1 MGVLLIFF
9 LFMIGILG
17 SLYNTHCI
25 VRFLLSTEVILLS
38 GMALFLLGGTSS
50 SFKCELGCVLI
61 IILASIELA
70 VGLKLF
76 SCNNIDE
83 KRK

>member
-9 LFMIGILG
+9 LFMMGILG

-25 VRFLLSTEVILLS
+25 VRFLLSTEIILLS
-38 GMALFLLGGTSS
+38 GMALFLLSGIQASLKS
-50 SFKCELGCVLI
+50 ELGCVLI
-61 IILASIELA
+61 IVLAAIELT